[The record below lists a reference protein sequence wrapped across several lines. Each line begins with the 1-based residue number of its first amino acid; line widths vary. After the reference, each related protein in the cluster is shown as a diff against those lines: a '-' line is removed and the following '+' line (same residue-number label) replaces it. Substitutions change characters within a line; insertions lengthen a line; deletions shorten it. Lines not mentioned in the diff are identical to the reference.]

1 MSAIKDFASTTMR
14 SLNDPEILRELVKNL
29 NEGIYITNAE
39 GEFVDANPALLEMFG
54 VGSIEELRRRRVTDF
69 TDPEI
74 HAWQK
79 RIFERDG
86 YIREFELKIGRADGT
101 TRTVLDSAYAQKDPE
116 TGETFYHGILVD
128 ITVRKELEN
137 QLREQSIRDPLTGC
151 FNRRYLS
158 MFEVASENLPGSWG
172 CILIDLDHFKQYND
186 RHGHQEGDAVLVK
199 LARFLMRQVRAEEA
213 VIRLG
218 GDEFLILLGHA
229 DERHT
234 EAAVHR
240 IEAAARQENQ
250 PPFSLGWS
258 ARNGA
263 EKLEATMSRADKN
276 LYSVRI
282 ERRTPDRERRKKR
295 RSKTTPKIAPSTA
308 PKS

>member
-1 MSAIKDFASTTMR
+1 MSAVKEFASAAMR
-14 SLNDPEILRELVKNL
+14 SLDDPEILRELVKNL
-29 NEGIYITNAE
+29 NEGIYITNTE
-39 GEFVDANPALLEMFG
+39 GAFVDANPALLEIFG
-54 VGSIEELRRRRVTDF
+54 IDSIEELRRHRVTDF
-69 TDPEI
+69 IDPEI

-79 RIFERDG
+79 RTFERDG
-86 YIREFELKIGRADGT
+86 YIREFELKINRPDGT
-101 TRTVLDSAYAQKDPE
+101 VRTVLDSAYAKKAPG
-116 TGETFYHGILVD
+116 TGEIFYHGILVD

-158 MFEVASENLPGSWG
+158 MFEVASETLPGSWG

-186 RHGHQEGDAVLVK
+186 RYGHQAGDDILVK

-218 GDEFLILLGHA
+218 GDEFLILLGYA

-234 EAAVHR
+234 LAAVRR
-240 IEAAARQENQ
+240 IESAARKENQ

-258 ARNGA
+258 SRRES
-263 EKLEATMSRADKN
+263 EKLETTLSRADKN
-276 LYSVRI
+276 LYSVRV
-282 ERRTPDRERRKKR
+282 ERRAPNRERRKKR
-295 RSKTTPKIAPSTA
+295 NSKTTPKTT
-308 PKS
+308 PKLS

>member
-1 MSAIKDFASTTMR
+1 MSAVRDFASTAMR
-14 SLNDPEILRELVKNL
+14 SLDDPEILRELVKNL

-39 GEFVDANPALLEMFG
+39 GAFVDANPALLEILG
-54 VGSIEELRRRRVTDF
+54 VKSMEELRRRNVTDF
-69 TDPEI
+69 IDPEI
-74 HAWQK
+74 HEWQR

-86 YIREFELKIGRADGT
+86 YIREFEVKFKRSDGT
-101 TRTVLDSAYAQKDPE
+101 VRTVLDSAYAQKDPE
-116 TGETFYHGILVD
+116 TAETFYHGILVD

-186 RHGHQEGDAVLVK
+186 RYGHQAGDEVLVK

-218 GDEFLILLGHA
+218 GDEFLILLGYA
-229 DERHT
+229 DERHAQ
-234 EAAVHR
+234 AAVRR
-240 IEAAARQENQ
+240 IETAARKESQ

-258 ARNGA
+258 SRKDA
-263 EKLEATMSRADKN
+263 EKLETTLSRADKN

-282 ERRTPDRERRKKR
+282 ERRGPERERRKKR
-295 RSKTTPKIAPSTA
+295 GSKTTSKLS
-308 PKS
+308 

>member
-1 MSAIKDFASTTMR
+1 MEAVKELTRVAMR
-14 SLNDPEILRELVKNL
+14 SLNDAEILRELVKNL
-29 NEGIYITNAE
+29 NEGIYITNVE
-39 GEFVDANPALLEMFG
+39 GGFVDANPALLEILG
-54 VGSIEELRRRRVTDF
+54 VQSVEKLRKHRVTDF

-86 YIREFELKIGRADGT
+86 YIREFELKIKRPDGD

-116 TGETFYHGILVD
+116 TGETYYHGILVD

-158 MFEVASENLPGSWG
+158 MFEVASESLPGSWG

-186 RHGHQEGDAVLVK
+186 RHGHQAGDEVLVK

-218 GDEFLILLGHA
+218 GDEFLVLLGHA
-229 DERHT
+229 DVRHT
-234 EAAVHR
+234 QAAVNR
-240 IEAAARQENQ
+240 IETAARQESQ

-258 ARNGA
+258 ARKA
-263 EKLEATMSRADKN
+263 KEKLEVTLSRADKN

-282 ERRTPDRERRKKR
+282 ERRAPERERRKKR
-295 RSKTTPKIAPSTA
+295 SSKSA
-308 PKS
+308 PKLS